1 MEVNA
6 YDNLSLEYFYLG
18 ELSKANYYNDR
29 IMRGK
34 TENNKSIVKK
44 VSCNLLVSR
53 REHRHN
59 LELRKAGEK

>member
-6 YDNLSLEYFYLG
+6 YDNLSIDYFYVG
-18 ELSKANYYNDR
+18 ELQKANYYHDR
-29 IMRGK
+29 MMRGK

-59 LELRKAGEK
+59 LELRKA

>member
-1 MEVNA
+1 MEVSA
-6 YDNLSLEYFYLG
+6 YDNLSIDYFYLG
-18 ELSKANYYNDR
+18 ELQKSNYYNDR
-29 IMRGK
+29 VMRGK

-59 LELRKAGEK
+59 LELRKIGEK